1 MEEGR
6 HAIYT
11 SEAQYSIIISTFIRH
26 MFVFKVDVS
35 GAYESLP
42 HDKLTEVVDQAVSP
56 LKSELLLIRRYAK
69 IWANSHEGLKKAF
82 VRQVNPRTCLG
93 MIFFFLI
100 FIFEVILFV
109 SIQVSF
115 LKEVGGT
122 MNMKGFVTWQQRIGK
137 VHHAILVE
145 QVVSSE
151 VH

>member
-11 SEAQYSIIISTFIRH
+11 SEAQYSVISTFIRH

-82 VRQVNPRTCLG
+82 VRQVNPRTCFG
-93 MIFFFLI
+93 MILFFFFL
-100 FIFEVILFV
+100 
-109 SIQVSF
+109 F
-115 LKEVGGT
+115 LK
-122 MNMKGFVTWQQRIGK
+122 
-137 VHHAILVE
+137 
-145 QVVSSE
+145 
-151 VH
+151 